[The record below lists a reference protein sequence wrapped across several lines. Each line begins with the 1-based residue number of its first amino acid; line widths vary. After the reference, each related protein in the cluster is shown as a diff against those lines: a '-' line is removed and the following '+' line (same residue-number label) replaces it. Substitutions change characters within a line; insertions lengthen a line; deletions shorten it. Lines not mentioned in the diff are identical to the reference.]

1 LYFINVIIELT
12 VIPHIFVVYLQ
23 ILTNINVMEKI
34 KSFKGK
40 NLIVNEIKQ
49 FLIDKNS
56 NVALINCEH
65 IGSYGSKNICPDCGV
80 RWNRLPKE
88 QVFKELTLSYDATDT
103 AWAEL
108 FSTNKSSVTRLRN
121 RFNPK
126 NNSEVWTESRFEKE
140 INEGRYLDK
149 KPIYDFFNLLEQYP
163 RSSINELLKI
173 TELNQKYLDLA
184 FNYYPEMKSDYKKII
199 DLRKSNNA
207 NYQYC
212 YKCKIRKSN
221 DKFIKFEL
229 NERYASICRLCADE
243 NLKTYN
249 EQSHATFNDNYV
261 EIETCK
267 SPEGPHEFNRAKL
280 TKDDDPLFCKKHQKY
295 SQKFIQNQK

>member
-1 LYFINVIIELT
+1 MYFIYVIIEFIIIL
-12 VIPHIFVVYLQ
+12 HIFVVYLQ
-23 ILTNINVMEKI
+23 ILTNINLMRKI
-34 KSFKGK
+34 KSFKDK
-40 NLIVNEIKQ
+40 NLIINEIKQ
-49 FLIDKNS
+49 FLIDKRS
-56 NVALINCEH
+56 DVALINCKH
-65 IGSYGSKNICPDCGV
+65 IGTYESKNICPHCGV

-88 QVFKELTLSYDATDT
+88 QVFKELTLLYDATDT

-108 FSTNKSSVTRLRN
+108 FSANKSSVTRLRN
-121 RFNPK
+121 KFNPK
-126 NNSEVWTESRFEKE
+126 DNTEVWTNSRFEKE
-140 INEGRYLDK
+140 INEGKRLDK

-163 RSSINELLKI
+163 RSSVNELLKI

-184 FNYYPEMKSDYKKII
+184 FNFYPEMKTDYKKII

-229 NERYASICRLCADE
+229 NERYASICKLCADE

-249 EQSHATFNDNYV
+249 EQSHETINVNNV
-261 EIETCK
+261 EIEICK
-267 SPEGPHEFNRAKL
+267 SPEGPHEFNRAELAK
-280 TKDDDPLFCKKHQKY
+280 TDNPLFCKEHQKY
-295 SQKFIQNQK
+295 SKKF

>member
-1 LYFINVIIELT
+1 
-12 VIPHIFVVYLQ
+12 
-23 ILTNINVMEKI
+23 MEKI

-88 QVFKELTLSYDATDT
+88 QAFKELTLLYDATDT

-184 FNYYPEMKSDYKKII
+184 FNYYPEMKSD
-199 DLRKSNNA
+199 
-207 NYQYC
+207 
-212 YKCKIRKSN
+212 
-221 DKFIKFEL
+221 
-229 NERYASICRLCADE
+229 
-243 NLKTYN
+243 
-249 EQSHATFNDNYV
+249 
-261 EIETCK
+261 
-267 SPEGPHEFNRAKL
+267 
-280 TKDDDPLFCKKHQKY
+280 
-295 SQKFIQNQK
+295 